1 MQDSEM
7 SMVHEISHLQEIVD
21 HLSRLAADPD
31 TLPEASEQ
39 VINDIKGSSFN
50 FKTKEIG
57 RASCR
62 ERV

>member
-1 MQDSEM
+1 M